1 MRVLFGVMGLFIVP
15 TMGILIGTTMATTR
29 WIILYQNT
37 GTTGVLDVTGRLLAC
52 IIPIAT
58 IGAWLGWFLP
68 PILMVIPIIVAE
80 HPHGIRRAIT
90 RAHGLTLGYRRKIL
104 QATGPVLLL
113 SLLLAITLSATISRS
128 MEATA
133 RLLAHRRHVY
143 LRTDDEEWVLVLL
156 TATCALL
163 FGPALIIVPLMS
175 M

>member
-1 MRVLFGVMGLFIVP
+1 
-15 TMGILIGTTMATTR
+15 
-29 WIILYQNT
+29 
-37 GTTGVLDVTGRLLAC
+37 
-52 IIPIAT
+52 
-58 IGAWLGWFLP
+58 
-68 PILMVIPIIVAE
+68 MVIPIIVAE